1 MDLPAVGRYG
11 LRVTFSIVA
20 RSGDAYGVAV
30 ASKFPAAGAVVPA
43 AEAGAGAL
51 ATQAWANVAFRP
63 QGLAMLR
70 TGVRAQDVVAGLT
83 AADTGRAQR
92 QLGVVGAEGDG
103 ATFTGE
109 ECPDWAGGVSGDGYA
124 IQGNILTG
132 PEVVEA
138 MELAWL
144 ASADLPLTHRLVAA
158 LAAGDAA
165 GGDRRGRQSA
175 AVYVVEAGAGY
186 AGAGDVACDL
196 RVDDHPDPAAEL
208 GRLLGIHELLFGKP
222 DPATLLEVSGELA
235 EEIETRL
242 KELGYT
248 TLDQWAGV
256 ENLEG
261 RLVEGK
267 IDPVVLSH
275 LRGEAGR

>member
-1 MDLPAVGRYG
+1 M
-11 LRVTFSIVA
+11 TFSIVA